1 MEVASNNGLS
11 DVSSEMHT
19 PHESEHLQIFEVSVN
34 PRECLPNLFINTFF
48 HYSKNFAKVSRRRKV
63 IE

>member
-34 PRECLPNLFINTFF
+34 PRECLPNLFINTF
-48 HYSKNFAKVSRRRKV
+48 STIRKISQKSHV
-63 IE
+63 VVK